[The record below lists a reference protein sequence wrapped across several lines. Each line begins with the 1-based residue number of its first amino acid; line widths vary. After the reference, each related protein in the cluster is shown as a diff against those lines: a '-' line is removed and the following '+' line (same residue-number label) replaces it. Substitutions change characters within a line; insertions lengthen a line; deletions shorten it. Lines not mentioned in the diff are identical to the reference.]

1 MTRPGKRGLPATA
14 TARQGLGKAAGEPG
28 LDTVA
33 ARAPDTAASVGKA
46 PRTERGRRT
55 LRALLDAAAA
65 EFGEKGFHDGS
76 ISAITRRAGVAL
88 GTFYTYF
95 DRSEEHTSELQSPM
109 RTPYAVFCL
118 KKKNQRNIQ

>member
-95 DRSEEHTSELQSPM
+95 DSKDAIFRALVRDMRWEERSCRERVCQ
-109 RTPYAVFCL
+109 YV
-118 KKKNQRNIQ
+118 